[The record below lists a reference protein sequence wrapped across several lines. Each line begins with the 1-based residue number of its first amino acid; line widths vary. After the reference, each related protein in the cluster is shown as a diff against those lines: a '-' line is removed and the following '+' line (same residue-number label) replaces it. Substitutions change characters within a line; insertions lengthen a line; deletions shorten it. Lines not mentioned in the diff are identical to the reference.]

1 MKLAK
6 ILYIS
11 VHPLISHT
19 IRLFLLNDSK
29 RNLDINIVSMDELLR
44 LNIKSL
50 VASPPDLILFPVGFP
65 DNPHLHLVGK
75 HRAAGV
81 KAPVIVL
88 CPPQA
93 IPIFDELLENQVQ
106 GIVSTSFSPEE
117 LKESIYA
124 VLDHEPGTLREQYS
138 RATAIMHSSPSTC
151 GLTDRE
157 IEILR
162 LLSAGK
168 SDKDVAH
175 NLEISTKT
183 VKTHLSHINVKLGAN
198 NRIHAVVNAISK
210 NVISPH
216 ILDF

>member
-1 MKLAK
+1 MKSAR

-11 VHPLISHT
+11 AHPLISHS
-19 IRLFLLNDSK
+19 IRLFLLNDPK
-29 RNLDINIVSMDELLR
+29 RNLDVNIVSMDELLR
-44 LNIKSL
+44 LNIKVL

-65 DNPHLHLVGK
+65 DNPHLHLVSK

-81 KAPVIVL
+81 KTPVIVL

-93 IPIFDELLENQVQ
+93 IPFFDELVENQVQ
-106 GIVSTSFSPEE
+106 GIISTSFSPEE
-117 LKESIYA
+117 LREAIYA
-124 VLDHEPGTLREQYS
+124 VLDHKPETLKEQYS

-151 GLTDRE
+151 GLTNRE

-162 LLSAGK
+162 LLSTGK
-168 SDKDVAH
+168 SDKEVAR
-175 NLEISTKT
+175 NLEISSKT
-183 VKTHLSHINVKLGAN
+183 VKTHLSHINVKLGAK

-216 ILDF
+216 ILDS